1 MRASAF
7 TWQTLP
13 YIHSSFTQLDAIAS
27 PLSNDDGL
35 ITWLFNDL
43 LTNITEYVGKRLQPT
58 FDADDGFGNTG
69 ILASFYSLS
78 ETGKDQTLRSNHC
91 FTFALRPKTIR
102 RGAKEH
108 HRAAANNNR
117 FLSFVISEIHCN
129 PKTSGLDELDIRST
143 ITNTAGEYVT
153 FDIKLST
160 LRKVGD
166 NINGYY
172 IDTVDSVP
180 SPTGLAT
187 TLYPDAMVDY
197 YRDLG
202 VEHYMGPDYT
212 S

>member
-13 YIHSSFTQLDAIAS
+13 YIHKSFAALDAISS
-27 PLSNDDGL
+27 PLSNNDEL

-43 LTNITEYVGKRLQPT
+43 LNNITEYVGKHIKPT
-58 FDADDGFGNTG
+58 FNAEDGFGNCG
-69 ILASFYSLS
+69 LMGSFYSLS
-78 ETGKDQTLRSNHC
+78 ESGQEQTLRSNHC

-102 RGAKEH
+102 KGAKEH

-117 FLSFVISEIHCN
+117 FLSFVISEIHCD
-129 PKTSGLDELDIRST
+129 PKTTGTEELDIRST

-160 LRKVGD
+160 LKKVGD

-172 IDTVDSVP
+172 IDTVDAVP